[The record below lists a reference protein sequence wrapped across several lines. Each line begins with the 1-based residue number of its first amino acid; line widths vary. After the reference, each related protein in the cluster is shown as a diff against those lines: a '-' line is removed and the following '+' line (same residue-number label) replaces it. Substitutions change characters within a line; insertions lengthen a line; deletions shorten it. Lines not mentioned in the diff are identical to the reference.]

1 VALVGIASPTTVSA
15 TEVDI
20 ANAGFEQLEASG
32 AVAGWRLVTGA
43 SSEGATFDGEGEVA
57 RGGVGSARLAVKGH
71 GTVTAE
77 SFPVSLEVGE
87 LYRLSGWIRTE
98 GVVSDPMS
106 KYPTAVP
113 ACLTMEALPF
123 TIHSPAVGG
132 DSDWFRVDL
141 LFIAT
146 AASDRIR
153 LHLGYNGNARGTAWV
168 DDLRLEKVE
177 DIAQLIPADTATSTA
192 P

>member
-1 VALVGIASPTTVSA
+1 MTDTIQRFLMTLVAVTALGIVAEPTAASA

-32 AVAGWRLVTGA
+32 AVAAWRLITEA

-57 RGGVGSARLAVKGH
+57 HGGVGSARLAVKGH

-77 SFPVSLEVGE
+77 SSPVSLQVGE
-87 LYRLSGWIRTE
+87 LYRLSGWIRAE

-113 ACLTMEALPF
+113 ACLSMEALPF

-132 DSDWFRVDL
+132 DSEWFRVDL
-141 LFIAT
+141 LFIAGRE
-146 AASDRIR
+146 S
-153 LHLGYNGNARGTAWV
+153 
-168 DDLRLEKVE
+168 
-177 DIAQLIPADTATSTA
+177 
-192 P
+192 